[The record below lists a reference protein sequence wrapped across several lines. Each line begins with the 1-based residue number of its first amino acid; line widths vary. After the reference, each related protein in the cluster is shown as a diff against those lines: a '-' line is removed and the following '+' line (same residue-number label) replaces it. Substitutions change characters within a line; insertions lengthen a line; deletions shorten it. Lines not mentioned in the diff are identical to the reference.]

1 MIELSEDLRQAL
13 DRTPKEEPV
22 RLTDS
27 RTRQEYVLVRA
38 DVYDRLRALVEK
50 EDDFNPR
57 EFYPLV
63 DRIMANDDANDPT
76 LESYQ

>member
-1 MIELSEDLRQAL
+1 MIYLTEAQRREIRGPETPVL
-13 DRTPKEEPV
+13 DPGTK
-22 RLTDS
+22 
-27 RTRQEYVLVRA
+27 QEYVLVRKELSA
-38 DVYDRLRALVEK
+38 RLRQREA

-63 DRIMANDDANDPT
+63 GRIMARDDAQDPS

>member
-1 MIELSEDLRQAL
+1 MIELTEAQRREIQGPETPVL
-13 DRTPKEEPV
+13 DPDTQ
-22 RLTDS
+22 
-27 RTRQEYVLVRA
+27 QEYVLVRK
-38 DVYDRLRALVEK
+38 DVYARPRQNEA

-63 DRIMANDDANDPT
+63 DRIMARDDANDPS